1 MSEHQIF
8 GTESNFESSEI
19 ILLPVP
25 WDVTTSYGRGTRLG
39 PSAIL
44 KASPQIDFNDY
55 DFGDVSKRGL
65 FLLPENPQILDDYE
79 IAEPLAQK
87 VIDEYHQSNG
97 LQPLSKAANEAM
109 ALVNEKCNSMVQSVY
124 KESKKLLD
132 IGKVVGVV
140 GGDHSSPLGL
150 IQALSEKYNEFGIL
164 HVDAHADLRNA
175 YMGFI
180 HSHASIMY
188 NVLRLPHSPKKIV
201 QIGIRDF
208 CKEEQDLINEDPRLK
223 TFYGPQIFDRLFSGQ
238 SWNTICEDILSELP
252 QNIYISFDI
261 DGMNPEYCPH
271 TGTPV
276 PGGLSFMQIEHL
288 LRVLKKS
295 NKNVIGFD
303 LCEVTPD
310 PKNENEWDG
319 NVGARIL
326 YKLCGVVQ

>member
-1 MSEHQIF
+1 
-8 GTESNFESSEI
+8 
-19 ILLPVP
+19 
-25 WDVTTSYGRGTRLG
+25 
-39 PSAIL
+39 
-44 KASPQIDFNDY
+44 
-55 DFGDVSKRGL
+55 
-65 FLLPENPQILDDYE
+65 
-79 IAEPLAQK
+79 
-87 VIDEYHQSNG
+87 
-97 LQPLSKAANEAM
+97 
-109 ALVNEKCNSMVQSVY
+109 
-124 KESKKLLD
+124 
-132 IGKVVGVV
+132 
-140 GGDHSSPLGL
+140 
-150 IQALSEKYNEFGIL
+150 
-164 HVDAHADLRNA
+164 
-175 YMGFI
+175 
-180 HSHASIMY
+180 MY